1 MSGLLGRSDNQ
12 SNTSTRRI
20 ALVTGA
26 GSGIGKAAASLLEA
40 RGYGV
45 IRADIEGTDIEAD
58 LATVNGRAG
67 LVAEAAKLSGGRLD
81 AVLAVAGV
89 ATPGPVAVAVNYFGM
104 IATLEGLRPLLEL
117 SDTPRAAG
125 VSSVSSLEPV
135 DDRLVEAMTS
145 GDEGSALRRAEEL
158 QGSERAKLIYAS
170 TKNAFSR
177 WIRRTAPGPAWAGT
191 GIPLNAVAPGV
202 VATSMTARFLGT
214 EEARARMLERLPMP
228 LSGIAEPVV
237 VARLLAWLVSVENSH
252 LCGQVVFVDG
262 GADAVIRSDS
272 TW

>member
-1 MSGLLGRSDNQ
+1 VSGLLGRSDNQ
-12 SNTSTRRI
+12 PKTSTRRI

-26 GSGIGKAAASLLEA
+26 NSGIGEAVASLLEA

-45 IRADIEGTDIEAD
+45 IRADIGGTDVEAD
-58 LATVNGRAG
+58 LATVDGRTR
-67 LVAEAAKLSGGRLD
+67 LVSETARLSGGRLD

-89 ATPGPVAVAVNYFGM
+89 AAPGPVTVAVNYFGM

-117 SDTPRAAG
+117 SDTARAVG

-135 DDRLVEAMTS
+135 DDRLVGAMTD

-158 QGSERAKLIYAS
+158 QGTERAKLIYAS

-177 WIRRTAPGPAWAGT
+177 WIRRIAPGSAWAGT

-202 VATSMTARFLGT
+202 VATSMTAGFLGT

-228 LSGIAEPVV
+228 LGGIAEPVV
-237 VARLLAWLVSVENSH
+237 VARLLAWLISVDNSH
-252 LCGQVVFVDG
+252 LCGQVIFVDG